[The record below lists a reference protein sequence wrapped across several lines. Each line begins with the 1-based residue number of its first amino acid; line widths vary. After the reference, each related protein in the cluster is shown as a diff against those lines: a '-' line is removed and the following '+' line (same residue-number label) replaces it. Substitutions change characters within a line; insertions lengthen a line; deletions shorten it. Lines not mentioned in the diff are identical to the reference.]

1 MAQPIQD
8 AQSVARYLTGQA
20 QVGNGAMATTSAL
33 PGANAYLDTGL
44 ASIPEA
50 STASQ
55 MMQMG
60 KFKGQAAQQNANTG
74 AIAAVNR
81 VKDMERGQT
90 NAISKAEYEAETLK
104 NNAVATVIA
113 AGNMKNGNIL
123 AMANSQ
129 IAHGAL
135 EAVATQ
141 GNIKRAMG
149 FA

>member
-33 PGANAYLDTGL
+33 PGANSYLDTGL

-50 STASQ
+50 GTASQ

-74 AIAAVNR
+74 AIAAANR

-113 AGNMKNGNIL
+113 AGNMPNENIL
-123 AMANSQ
+123 AMADEQ
-129 IAHGAL
+129 IKNLGL
-135 EAVATQ
+135 QAVATQ